1 MFSLGIPF
9 KSFIPAIEFFKA
21 VSLRLSDRTPTTLFF
36 LECFL
41 VFLRQPE
48 HLSLS
53 QMRTMTIVNKPKSS
67 KSKKASS
74 RRSGKPKK
82 PSTKK
87 LMSRTA
93 NWGRIPPAED
103 SSQVCVAQG
112 CGGAIYCRSSE
123 KSKPFAQRD
132 LSKCALYPASV
143 FFKTKV
149 ENAVLTCCTDRE
161 RDYCE

>member
-1 MFSLGIPF
+1 M
-9 KSFIPAIEFFKA
+9 
-21 VSLRLSDRTPTTLFF
+21 RLSDRTSTTLFF

-41 VFLRQPE
+41 IFLRQPE

-53 QMRTMTIVNKPKSS
+53 QMRTTTIDNKPKSS
-67 KSKKASS
+67 NSNKPSS
-74 RRSGKPKK
+74 RRSGKSRK

-93 NWGRIPPAED
+93 NWGQVPPAED
-103 SSQVCVAQG
+103 SSQVSVAQG
-112 CGGAIYCRSSE
+112 CGGAIYCRSCD

-132 LSKCALYPASV
+132 LCKCALCPASV